1 VGVRRAASS
10 YSSEGPC
17 SARSQGRAWNR
28 QRSDTDETRVCG
40 GRYTIGGG
48 VKQLMIQGLVGG
60 SSGSAGPWHLCGLE
74 DEAQA
79 LAGHMALVHAARCSC
94 DVLRD
99 ACTHAS

>member
-1 VGVRRAASS
+1 MYMRAEMRNTEYDTVVSSAEDSSSKASKDGDAPSASASKESASS
-10 YSSEGPC
+10 SLS
-17 SARSQGRAWNR
+17 
-28 QRSDTDETRVCG
+28 
-40 GRYTIGGG
+40 
-48 VKQLMIQGLVGG
+48 G